1 MQTLLKPFLLA
12 GVATSLLAGCSVD
25 GTVKLDLPMISD
37 TQAEKIDGIFSS
49 FDEKSPGCAVGIIR
63 NSETVFE
70 KGYGLANLD
79 YDQPITPDTVFDIAS
94 VSKQFAAMALIM
106 LADEGVVSLDDD
118 VRKYVPEIPDYGTVI
133 TLRQLMNHTSGLR
146 DIFMLGTL
154 MGESEKDYFTEDE
167 FLARIAR
174 QKAPIFEPG
183 SAFRYSN
190 TGYLLMGIIVGRTTG
205 QTLAEY
211 TKEKIFDPLGME
223 HTFFGDDATRVV
235 KNRATGY
242 FPNDEGGYK
251 RGVTL
256 LEIIGEGGLL
266 TTVRDLA
273 LWDRDFYEGKVW
285 RPEIKAE
292 MLKAGLLSN
301 GETAAFLMETNGVY
315 AGGLVTGKRR
325 GLPIVRHGGTFVG
338 FRTDMLR
345 FPEQKFTV
353 ITLCNLGT
361 ADPNTLANQVA
372 DLFLED
378 EYTEPAPEVV
388 DYEAFASPEAIPP
401 IDPDFLKEIAGTYYS
416 EELRTNFRFEP
427 DGERVKIFIS
437 ERRIRLDVADYMSS
451 PIGQLG
457 DDVIG
462 DEVFKFT
469 FERSAGKI
477 VGFNLVLVNGSGFE
491 FSRVD

>member
-1 MQTLLKPFLLA
+1 MLSHAQ
-12 GVATSLLAGCSVD
+12 V
-25 GTVKLDLPMISD
+25 
-37 TQAEKIDGIFSS
+37 EKIDDIFSS
-49 FDEKSPGCAVGIIR
+49 FDQNGPGCAVGIIQD
-63 NSETVFE
+63 SQTLFE

-94 VSKQFAAMALIM
+94 VSKQFTAMALIM

-118 VRKYVPEIPDYGTVI
+118 VRKYVPEVPDYGTVI

-167 FLARIAR
+167 FLARVAR

-183 SAFRYSN
+183 TDFRYSN
-190 TGYLLMGIIVGRTTG
+190 TGYLLMGIIVNRTTG
-205 QTLAEY
+205 KTLAEF
-211 TKEKIFDPLGME
+211 TKEKIFDPLGMD

-242 FPNDEGGYK
+242 FSNDDGGYK

-273 LWDRDFYEGKVW
+273 LWDKDFYEGKVW

-292 MLKAGLLSN
+292 MLKAGVLSN
-301 GETAAFLMETNGVY
+301 GEKAAFPMETNGVY
-315 AGGLVTGKRR
+315 AGGLITGDRR
-325 GLPIVRHGGTFVG
+325 GLPIIRHGGTFVG

-345 FPEQKFTV
+345 FPEQKFSV

-361 ADPNTLANQVA
+361 ADPNELANQVA

-378 EYTEPAPEVV
+378 KYTEPEPAPV
-388 DYEAFASPEAIPP
+388 DYGDSASPDAIPP
-401 IDPDFLKEIAGTYYS
+401 IDKKFLQEIAGTYYS
-416 EELRTNFRFEP
+416 DELHTNFRFEP
-427 DGERVKIFIS
+427 DGERVRIYIS
-437 ERRIRLDVADYMSS
+437 ERRIRLDVAEYMSS
-451 PIGQLG
+451 PIGQLD

-469 FERSAGKI
+469 FDRTGGKI
-477 VGFNLVLVNGSGFE
+477 SGFNLVLVNGAGFE
-491 FSRVD
+491 FDRVD